1 MQPQPPQH
9 PRQRNAGVSV
19 NFPPSVN
26 DSSHKVFVKTPR
38 GGRPDG
44 SNEVVSFVHQAGPS
58 KKGGEYISAG
68 IPPAGRGH
76 HYQPYQQLQQQ
87 QQQQQQF
94 QEQQQRQREQQQA
107 LLVHR
112 AMILLPHVM
121 ENLRN
126 SHAGLPEDTIRA
138 EATKLVAE
146 NHVQLNAML
155 DRKQQESA
163 GGSSAWDLVLQ
174 EVARRSDEKE

>member
-94 QEQQQRQREQQQA
+94 QEQQQRQLQQRAPRREDIGGIA
-107 LLVHR
+107 VAPNSFMLSPPAFSLLFVCC
-112 AMILLPHVM
+112 
-121 ENLRN
+121 
-126 SHAGLPEDTIRA
+126 
-138 EATKLVAE
+138 
-146 NHVQLNAML
+146 
-155 DRKQQESA
+155 
-163 GGSSAWDLVLQ
+163 SSLAVL
-174 EVARRSDEKE
+174 SPI

>member
-1 MQPQPPQH
+1 LQPQPPQH

-94 QEQQQRQREQQQA
+94 QEQQQRQLQQRAPRREDIGGIA
-107 LLVHR
+107 VAPNSFMLSPPAFSLLFVCC
-112 AMILLPHVM
+112 
-121 ENLRN
+121 
-126 SHAGLPEDTIRA
+126 
-138 EATKLVAE
+138 
-146 NHVQLNAML
+146 
-155 DRKQQESA
+155 
-163 GGSSAWDLVLQ
+163 SSLAVL
-174 EVARRSDEKE
+174 SPI

>member
-26 DSSHKVFVKTPR
+26 DTSHKVFVKTPR

-94 QEQQQRQREQQQA
+94 QEQQQRQLQQRAPRREDIGGIA
-107 LLVHR
+107 VAPNSFMLSPPAFSLLFVCC
-112 AMILLPHVM
+112 
-121 ENLRN
+121 
-126 SHAGLPEDTIRA
+126 
-138 EATKLVAE
+138 
-146 NHVQLNAML
+146 
-155 DRKQQESA
+155 
-163 GGSSAWDLVLQ
+163 SSLAVL
-174 EVARRSDEKE
+174 SPI

>member
-1 MQPQPPQH
+1 LQPQPPQH

-94 QEQQQRQREQQQA
+94 QEQQQRQLQQRAPRREDIGGIA
-107 LLVHR
+107 VAPNSFMLSPSAFSLLFVCC
-112 AMILLPHVM
+112 
-121 ENLRN
+121 
-126 SHAGLPEDTIRA
+126 
-138 EATKLVAE
+138 
-146 NHVQLNAML
+146 
-155 DRKQQESA
+155 
-163 GGSSAWDLVLQ
+163 SSLAVL
-174 EVARRSDEKE
+174 SPI